1 MQPNKI
7 KGKHI
12 KVNEQGKKYLYPK
25 EYIWHIPKDMRKK
38 IEVGDKVEVIGSK
51 DLVRVIDLFFADE
64 PKNHQ
69 AIYRIVKKRKL
80 SFSEQ
85 LKNFRKKHKLTQ
97 TELGQLLGV
106 SLNTITGWE
115 REKSLPQKRYHS
127 KIEEKLNIKVS
138 DYLDTKK

>member
-1 MQPNKI
+1 M
-7 KGKHI
+7 
-12 KVNEQGKKYLYPK
+12 
-25 EYIWHIPKDMRKK
+25 
-38 IEVGDKVEVIGSK
+38 
-51 DLVRVIDLFFADE
+51 RVIELFFADE

-85 LKNFRKKHKLTQ
+85 LKNFRKKQKLTQ

-127 KIEEKLNIKVS
+127 KIEEKLKIKVS